1 MGGCGGWSAVPFFCL
16 KPDLFPQLSFKF
28 QSFTRSSDGA
38 FVICFVCVVC
48 VVARGFGA
56 IISMVAVCQGGRN
69 LRSQKV
75 LLKGVGVWVMMGH

>member
-16 KPDLFPQLSFKF
+16 KPDFFSQLSFKF

-56 IISMVAVCQGGRN
+56 NLNGGSLPRGAQPSEPKC
-69 LRSQKV
+69 LSEGRR
-75 LLKGVGVWVMMGH
+75 GGGIGH